1 MMMASTFYQL
11 ATSPERPVPI
21 PAMAIRRVRGIVLR
35 LVRRRGAAIAVGLAL
50 AAPSAWVEF
59 SGRFDSPWQQGL
71 ALIVGATGLAILW
84 TGLTGASPD
93 WIDDER
99 QG

>member
-1 MMMASTFYQL
+1 
-11 ATSPERPVPI
+11 
-21 PAMAIRRVRGIVLR
+21 MAIRRVRGIVLR